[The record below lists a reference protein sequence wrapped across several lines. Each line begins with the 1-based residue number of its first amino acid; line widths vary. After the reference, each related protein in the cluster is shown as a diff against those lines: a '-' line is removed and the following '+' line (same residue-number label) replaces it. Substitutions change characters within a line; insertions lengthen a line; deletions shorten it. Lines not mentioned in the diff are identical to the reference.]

1 MGVPH
6 AWQAGF
12 GQEINKDTLG
22 LRDGSVV
29 KRTGCACRGPRF
41 SPQHP
46 HVGSQPSI
54 TPVPGDLVTFSGLE
68 GHHTQRSTYT
78 YNADKALN
86 SHKNKINKSKIQNVS
101 KD

>member
-12 GQEINKDTLG
+12 GQEINKDSLG
-22 LRDGSVV
+22 LRDDSVV
-29 KRTGCACRGPRF
+29 KSTGCSSRGPRF
-41 SPQHP
+41 EPQHP

-54 TPVPGDLVTFSGLE
+54 TPAPGDLVTSSGLE
-68 GHHTQRSTYT
+68 GHYTQCGAYT
-78 YNADKALN
+78 HMQTKHLT
-86 SHKNKINKSKIQNVS
+86 HIKNKINKSKIQNVS